1 MKRSFIIKKNKHVMT
16 RIFIIFLITLSVTVE
31 ARPKSSFS
39 SFGTEMDLQNSR
51 QSRTGKKSGWGS
63 LNDNPADIDLSEWGG
78 EVPSCDIAPE
88 CPICIK

>member
-1 MKRSFIIKKNKHVMT
+1 MRVMKS
-16 RIFIIFLITLSVTVE
+16 IFIICLISLSVNVE

-39 SFGTEMDLQNSR
+39 SFGREMDLQNSR

-78 EVPSCDIAPE
+78 EVPTCDIAPQ

>member
-1 MKRSFIIKKNKHVMT
+1 MRI
-16 RIFIIFLITLSVTVE
+16 IFIIFLITFSANIH

-51 QSRTGKKSGWGS
+51 ETRTGKKSGWGS

-78 EVPSCDIAPE
+78 EVPTCDVAPQ

>member
-1 MKRSFIIKKNKHVMT
+1 MK
-16 RIFIIFLITLSVTVE
+16 IIFVIFLFTFSLTVE
-31 ARPKSSFS
+31 AKPNSSFN

-51 QSRTGKKSGWGS
+51 QYRTGKKSGWGI

-78 EVPSCDIAPE
+78 EVPTCDIAPQ

>member
-1 MKRSFIIKKNKHVMT
+1 MKR
-16 RIFIIFLITLSVTVE
+16 IFLIFLVPFSLNIE
-31 ARPKSSFS
+31 ARTKSSFD

-51 QSRTGKKSGWGS
+51 HSRTGKKTGWGS

-78 EVPSCDIAPE
+78 EVPTCDIAPQ

>member
-1 MKRSFIIKKNKHVMT
+1 MK
-16 RIFIIFLITLSVTVE
+16 IIFLIFFVTFSLNIE
-31 ARPKSSFS
+31 ARTKSSFD

-78 EVPSCDIAPE
+78 EVPTCDIAPQ

>member
-1 MKRSFIIKKNKHVMT
+1 MKRIL
-16 RIFIIFLITLSVTVE
+16 IIFLITFSFNVE
-31 ARPKSSFS
+31 AGPKSSFD
-39 SFGTEMDLQNSR
+39 SFGTEMDLQSSR

-78 EVPSCDIAPE
+78 EVPTCDVAPE

>member
-1 MKRSFIIKKNKHVMT
+1 MRVMKS
-16 RIFIIFLITLSVTVE
+16 IFIICLISLSVNVE

>member
-1 MKRSFIIKKNKHVMT
+1 MKR
-16 RIFIIFLITLSVTVE
+16 IFLIFLITFTLNIE
-31 ARPKSSFS
+31 ARTKSSFD

-51 QSRTGKKSGWGS
+51 ESRTGKKTGWGS

-78 EVPSCDIAPE
+78 EVPTCDIAPE